1 MQLPIFAFSG
11 PKDWALVALAALIL
25 ALLPLVFDDPFF
37 ILVMQSLA
45 YLFIVT
51 LGLDILVGWTGQISL
66 GHAGLYAVGAYTTAL
81 ASARLGLPFWLSAPL
96 GVALAGLFGAALAV
110 PSLRAKGPYL
120 AMVTIAFGFMA
131 EVTSNRWSLTGGP
144 MGIMS
149 IPPPTL
155 PDGSEMTATQY
166 FWLIAGVALLCHLL
180 AANLFRSRM
189 GRTLLALQ
197 GSEIAAQSVGVNVY
211 RYKVLAFVIS
221 SVYAGIGGVFF
232 AHQNGFINSDT
243 FVFSLS
249 VSLLTSALMGGS
261 GTLFGPLVG
270 SVILNLIPTVFASLH
285 DYHLYIYGGI
295 ILVTIVFLPRGIV
308 GSLQQMPALRRLRRP
323 PAVITPDRS
332 VLDFA
337 RDSAQDGPVVVV
349 RGLAKSFGGIR
360 ALSGVDVAIKRGT
373 VHGLIGPNGSGK
385 STFVN
390 VVTGVFRAS
399 AGKIMLGERELPPQG
414 PHRMAQHGITRT
426 FQSIRL
432 FVDLSVI
439 DNVMVGFHLQ
449 LKSGLW
455 AHLLQTRAAVAEEA
469 AYRGKAMAL
478 LELVG
483 IAERAHDPAQNLS
496 YGQQRPAS
504 RFSSSSTTWSS
515 SWGFPT

>member
-25 ALLPLVFDDPFF
+25 ALLPVVFDDPFF

-221 SVYAGIGGVFF
+221 SV
-232 AHQNGFINSDT
+232 N
-243 FVFSLS
+243 
-249 VSLLTSALMGGS
+249 
-261 GTLFGPLVG
+261 
-270 SVILNLIPTVFASLH
+270 
-285 DYHLYIYGGI
+285 
-295 ILVTIVFLPRGIV
+295 
-308 GSLQQMPALRRLRRP
+308 
-323 PAVITPDRS
+323 
-332 VLDFA
+332 
-337 RDSAQDGPVVVV
+337 
-349 RGLAKSFGGIR
+349 
-360 ALSGVDVAIKRGT
+360 
-373 VHGLIGPNGSGK
+373 
-385 STFVN
+385 
-390 VVTGVFRAS
+390 
-399 AGKIMLGERELPPQG
+399 
-414 PHRMAQHGITRT
+414 
-426 FQSIRL
+426 
-432 FVDLSVI
+432 
-439 DNVMVGFHLQ
+439 
-449 LKSGLW
+449 
-455 AHLLQTRAAVAEEA
+455 AETA
-469 AYRGKAMAL
+469 
-478 LELVG
+478 
-483 IAERAHDPAQNLS
+483 
-496 YGQQRPAS
+496 
-504 RFSSSSTTWSS
+504 
-515 SWGFPT
+515 

>member
-25 ALLPLVFDDPFF
+25 ALLPVVFDDPFF

-81 ASARLGLPFWLSAPL
+81 ASTRLGLPFWLSAPL

-323 PAVITPDRS
+323 PAVITPRPKRTRFRARLGARWPGPGGARIGQELRRHSRVERRRCRDQ
-332 VLDFA
+332 A
-337 RDSAQDGPVVVV
+337 RD
-349 RGLAKSFGGIR
+349 R
-360 ALSGVDVAIKRGT
+360 ARPDRPKRLRQEHLRQCRNRRLSGERRQDHARREGVAAAGAT
-373 VHGLIGPNGSGK
+373 PHGPA
-385 STFVN
+385 
-390 VVTGVFRAS
+390 R
-399 AGKIMLGERELPPQG
+399 
-414 PHRMAQHGITRT
+414 HH
-426 FQSIRL
+426 
-432 FVDLSVI
+432 
-439 DNVMVGFHLQ
+439 
-449 LKSGLW
+449 
-455 AHLLQTRAAVAEEA
+455 AHLPEHPTVR
-469 AYRGKAMAL
+469 
-478 LELVG
+478 
-483 IAERAHDPAQNLS
+483 
-496 YGQQRPAS
+496 RPL
-504 RFSSSSTTWSS
+504 
-515 SWGFPT
+515 GH